1 MVARPL
7 IRGAVSTRSSRS
19 RHRSFGFTLIE
30 ILAVLAIV
38 AIVTAGALLS
48 WGLIGSRDA
57 PPESLDHLHA
67 LLLEARERAEL
78 ENRPYGIRLVD
89 GGYDVLAFDLRTFR
103 WDRVT
108 DRRFA
113 GGTWPEAAIVTL
125 MVDGRRVSLTRRR
138 TDERVPAP
146 DFGVD
151 ATGEF
156 TAFELQLAPP
166 NGELAWRLA
175 PDDDGRVALEK
186 RGGSR

>member
-1 MVARPL
+1 MIRDTVSKPL
-7 IRGAVSTRSSRS
+7 PLPPRRT
-19 RHRSFGFTLIE
+19 FGFTLIE

-38 AIVTAGALLS
+38 AIVTAGSVLSLGLL
-48 WGLIGSRDA
+48 GSRDA
-57 PPESLDHLHA
+57 PPEPLDKLHA

-89 GGYDVLAFDLRTFR
+89 GGYDVLAFDSRTFR
-103 WDRVT
+103 WDRVP

-113 GGTWPEAAIVTL
+113 GGTWPEAAALTL

-138 TDERVPAP
+138 TDERVPVP

-166 NGELAWRLA
+166 NGEHTWRLA
-175 PDDDGRVALEK
+175 PDDDGGLVLEK
-186 RGGSR
+186 RGDSR